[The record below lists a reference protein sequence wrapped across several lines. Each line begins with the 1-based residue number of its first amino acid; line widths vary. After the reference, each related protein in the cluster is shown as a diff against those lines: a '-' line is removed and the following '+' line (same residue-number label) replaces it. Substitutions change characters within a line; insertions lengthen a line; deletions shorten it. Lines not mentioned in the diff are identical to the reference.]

1 MKMPWFKRFGIFF
14 IPTSI
19 IGLIILISGFIY
31 AIYVFIILNNST
43 HSVSDFLIKFVFNL
57 IIIGAVYTLIAYLT
71 SRYLNH

>member
-1 MKMPWFKRFGIFF
+1 MPWFKRFGIFF